1 MWTGTVTESQQPT
14 ETGCS
19 AALPAVLFL
28 LPTCLVWKTP
38 KVGTVYRAIAC
49 KTFPRSPTYVPYML
63 QSCVL
68 TCCSCKKKKKKRH
81 FACFQ
86 TQASHADRRARRG
99 SVSLG
104 SPSLRCASLASP
116 VCGKHC
122 HRAGCQIPKS
132 LCHLFLHSSALR
144 CRHMFEGFAWWWGI
158 FPGKRRR
165 RRGSPCLPTSP
176 RDPKA
181 N

>member
-19 AALPAVLFL
+19 AALPAVPFL

-68 TCCSCKKKKKKRH
+68 TSCSCKKKKKKA
-81 FACFQ
+81 FCLFSN
-86 TQASHADRRARRG
+86 TSISRG
-99 SVSLG
+99 SEG
-104 SPSLRCASLASP
+104 AAWICAPWQSLAQMCISGKSCLRKTLPQSGLSDSEVIMPSVSP
-116 VCGKHC
+116 LFCSSVQTYVRGVCLVVGELFSGEEEEE
-122 HRAGCQIPKS
+122 RIP
-132 LCHLFLHSSALR
+132 A
-144 CRHMFEGFAWWWGI
+144 
-158 FPGKRRR
+158 P
-165 RRGSPCLPTSP
+165 
-176 RDPKA
+176 A
-181 N
+181 NFSERS